1 MSEKYYKT
9 EEIDKA
15 KSQFKQILL
24 DVKTIR
30 DHSGTSLI
38 RLMRNKA
45 SSESVF
51 NLYTLLELI
60 EKDSKMLVPVVE
72 KFVASLDDFTEAKED
87 FISNSPIMKNVKNFE
102 NV

>member
-1 MSEKYYKT
+1 MSEKYYRA

-15 KSQFKQILL
+15 KSQFNQILS
-24 DVKTIR
+24 DIRTIR

-38 RLMRNKA
+38 RLMKSET
-45 SSESVF
+45 SSEAVF

-60 EKDSKMLVPVVE
+60 EKDSEMLVSVVE
-72 KFVASLDDFTEAKED
+72 KFVASLDDFITAKDD

-102 NV
+102 DV